1 MRQTQYF
8 HPKKVRTMNGPTA
21 AVIKYDN
28 NQEVAPTIIAQG
40 SGQVAKRII
49 ELAQQNNIHM
59 QEDESLIGTL
69 LNIDLGESVPPQLY
83 AAIAEILLLLEEIEK
98 KY

>member
-1 MRQTQYF
+1 
-8 HPKKVRTMNGPTA
+8 MNGPTA

>member
-49 ELAQQNNIHM
+49 ELAQQNNIQM

>member
-1 MRQTQYF
+1 
-8 HPKKVRTMNGPTA
+8 MNGPTA

-28 NQEVAPTIIAQG
+28 NQEAAPTIIAQG

-49 ELAQQNNIHM
+49 ELAKQNRIQM